1 MPLPG
6 RRALLGGLLGGM
18 AFSPAAPAFAK
29 LFAVEKRN
37 AETFTLAN
45 GLQVIVL
52 PSRRAPIV
60 TQVVVYKI
68 GSADETFGHT
78 GAAHFLEHMMFKGTD
93 KVPSGEFSRIVS
105 RNGGRDNAYTT
116 FDSTGYHQTVAPER
130 LDLVMRME
138 ADRMTNVRI
147 TEREIVPE
155 RQVILEER
163 RMRTDNVPASL
174 LDEAVREQLYGRH
187 KPYAMPV
194 IGYPDDIKKLGV
206 NDLLTFYRRH
216 YAPNNAILI
225 VAGDTT
231 TEEVRKLAERHYG
244 PIANRKTEPRL
255 RPSQGGTD
263 LPQKVIRADA
273 RVVEPRWSRL
283 WLAPSYKVGETKYAY
298 ALQVLARLF
307 GGTETS
313 RLSRVLVDERKVGL
327 SAWASYSPAS
337 LGLTSFD
344 IGVHPAKSRSMSDVE
359 EAVTAEMKKLLD
371 GGVTAEEV
379 ERAQNQLLAAAI
391 YSQDSLASGPRIY
404 GTALST
410 GSTIADIDAWP
421 QRISAVTPA
430 DVLAA
435 AQHIWRDDGAVTA
448 LLTPAES
455 SR

>member
-1 MPLPG
+1 MPLLG
-6 RRALLGGLLGGM
+6 RRALLGGLLAG
-18 AFSPAAPAFAK
+18 AAIPPAPALAK
-29 LFAVEKRN
+29 LFAVGRRD

-45 GLQVIVL
+45 GLQAIVL

-60 TQVVVYKI
+60 TQVVVYKV

-93 KVPSGEFSRIVS
+93 KVPGGEFSRIVS

-116 FDSTGYHQTVAPER
+116 FDSTGYHQTIAAAQLE
-130 LDLVMRME
+130 LVMRME
-138 ADRMTNVRI
+138 ADRMVNVHV

-194 IGYPDDIKKLGV
+194 IGYADDIKKLGV
-206 NDLLTFYRRH
+206 NDLLAFYRRH
-216 YAPNNAILI
+216 YAPNNAVLI

-231 TEEVRKLAERHYG
+231 AEHVRKLAERYYG
-244 PIANRKTEPRL
+244 PIARRKTEPRT
-255 RPSQGGTD
+255 RPSRGGTD
-263 LPQKVIRADA
+263 LPQKVVRADA
-273 RVVEPRWSRL
+273 RVAEPRWSRL
-283 WLAPSYKVGETKYAY
+283 WLAPSYRMGETKYAY

-313 RLSRVLVDERKVGL
+313 RLSRVLVNERKVGL
-327 SAWASYSPAS
+327 SVYASYGPSS

-344 IGVHPAKSRSMSDVE
+344 IGVHPAKSSSLADVE
-359 EAVTAEMKKLLD
+359 EAVTSEMKKLLD

-410 GSTIADIDAWP
+410 GSTVADVDAWP
-421 QRISAVTPA
+421 ERIAAVTPA
-430 DVLAA
+430 DVVAA
-435 AQHIWRDDGAVTA
+435 ARHVWRDDGAVTA
-448 LLTPAES
+448 LLTPAEG

>member
-6 RRALLGGLLGGM
+6 RRAVLGGLLAG
-18 AFSPAAPAFAK
+18 AAISPPAAALAK
-29 LFAVEKRN
+29 LFAVERRN
-37 AETFTLAN
+37 AETFTLTN
-45 GLQVIVL
+45 GLQAIVL

-60 TQVVVYKI
+60 TQVVVYKV

-93 KVPSGEFSRIVS
+93 RVPAGEFSRIVS

-130 LDLVMRME
+130 LELVMRME
-138 ADRMTNVRI
+138 ADRMTGARI
-147 TEREIVPE
+147 TERDIVPE

-163 RMRTDNVPASL
+163 RMRTDNVPSAL

-194 IGYPDDIKKLGV
+194 IGYAEDIKKLGV
-206 NDLLTFYRRH
+206 NDLAAFYRRH

-231 TEEVRKLAERHYG
+231 TESVRKLAERYYG
-244 PIANRKTEPRL
+244 PIANRRVEPRR
-255 RPSQGGTD
+255 RPSHGGAD

-283 WLAPSYKVGETKYAY
+283 WLAPSYRVGETRYAY

-307 GGTETS
+307 GGSETS
-313 RLSRVLVDERKVGL
+313 RLWRALVVDGKVGL
-327 SAWASYSPAS
+327 SAWASYSPSS
-337 LGLTSFD
+337 LGLTSFSV
-344 IGVHPAKSRSMSDVE
+344 GVHPAPTRRMADVE
-359 EAVTAEMKKLLD
+359 TSVVDEMKRLLD
-371 GGVTAEEV
+371 GGVTAAEV
-379 ERAQNQLLAAAI
+379 ERAQNQLLAGAI
-391 YSQDSLASGPRIY
+391 YAQDSLASGPRIY

-410 GSTIADIDAWP
+410 GSTVADVDAWP
-421 QRISAVTPA
+421 QRIAAVTPA
-430 DVLAA
+430 EIQAA
-435 AQHIWRDDGAVTA
+435 AQHVWRDNGAVTA
-448 LLTPAES
+448 LLTPAEG

>member
-1 MPLPG
+1 MPLLG
-6 RRALLGGLLGGM
+6 RRALLGGLLAG
-18 AFSPAAPAFAK
+18 AATPPAPAFAK
-29 LFAVEKRN
+29 LFAVGRRN

-60 TQVVVYKI
+60 TQVVVYKV

-116 FDSTGYHQTVAPER
+116 FDSTGYHQTIAAEQ
-130 LDLVMRME
+130 LELVMRME
-138 ADRMTNVRI
+138 ADRMVNVHI

-163 RMRTDNVPASL
+163 RMRTDNVPAAL
-174 LDEAVREQLYGRH
+174 LDEAAREQLYGRH

-194 IGYPDDIKKLGV
+194 IGYADDIRRLGV
-206 NDLLTFYRRH
+206 NDLLAFYRRH

-231 TEEVRKLAERHYG
+231 PEQVRKLAERYYG
-244 PIANRKTEPRL
+244 PISSRRTAPRT

-263 LPQKVIRADA
+263 LPQKVVRADA
-273 RVVEPRWSRL
+273 RVVEPRLSRL
-283 WLAPSYKVGETKYAY
+283 WLAPSYRVGDTKYAY
-298 ALQVLARLF
+298 GLQVLARLF

-313 RLSRVLVDERKVGL
+313 RLSRVLVDELKVGL
-327 SAWASYSPAS
+327 SAYASYSPSS

-344 IGVHPAKSRSMSDVE
+344 IGVHPAKSRSMTDVE
-359 EAVTAEMKKLLD
+359 DAVTGEMKKLLD

-410 GSTIADIDAWP
+410 GSTVADVDAWP
-421 QRISAVTPA
+421 ERIAAVTA
-430 DVLAA
+430 DDVVAA
-435 AQHIWRDDGAVTA
+435 ARHVWRDDGAVTA